1 MSAIM
6 PSWRDGPARTAVLNF
21 VALTTD
27 PSSPRFIGPEGRIA
41 VFGHDGTLWCE
52 TPTTVQTLFA
62 RESLE
67 RLAESAPSL
76 RDREPFHTLLERDAA
91 AVHRLGRRAVFEA
104 TTLID
109 AGVSVDAFDR
119 RVRDWLAVT
128 PNPQL
133 IRHCSDLVYQPQRE
147 LLQFLGTSGFH
158 CWIVSAGGADF
169 IRVFS
174 ERLYGV
180 PPERVIGSSGEVEQ
194 RFDANGGS
202 ALFKLPVVRLFND
215 GEAKVEAIADH
226 IGRRPVLAFGSSD
239 SDLPMLRYAL
249 GGPAPGLALMLH
261 HDDALREAV
270 YDRENQLSPL
280 VEGLDQA
287 GRLGL
292 TLVSMARDWRTIFA

>member
-1 MSAIM
+1 MSAIL
-6 PSWRDGPARTAVLNF
+6 PSWRDGPARNAVLNL
-21 VALTTD
+21 VAMTTD
-27 PSSPRFIGPEGRIA
+27 PSSARFIAPEDRIA

-67 RLAESAPSL
+67 RLADSAPSL
-76 RDREPFHTLLERDAA
+76 RDREPFLTLLDRDAA
-91 AVHRLGRRAVFEA
+91 AAHRLGRRAVFEA

-109 AGVSVDAFDR
+109 AGLSLAEFER
-119 RVRDWLAVT
+119 RVEDWLAET

-133 IRHCSDLVYQPQRE
+133 IRHCADLAYQPQRE
-147 LLQFLGTSGFH
+147 LLQFLGESGFH

-169 IRVFS
+169 IRVFC
-174 ERLYGV
+174 ERLYGI
-180 PPERVIGSSGEVEQ
+180 PPERVIGSSCAMEQ
-194 RFDANGGS
+194 RFDGQDGS
-202 ALFKLPVVRLFND
+202 SLVKLPIVRLFND

-249 GGPAPGLALMLH
+249 GGPSPGLALMLH
-261 HDDALREAV
+261 HDDALREAI